1 MCNGFYY
8 FGYASAIDL
17 QVLLAIKISF
27 FLNIEWGNKEQ
38 MLLAE
43 GNVISEATWL
53 WYNQQPTKK

>member
-8 FGYASAIDL
+8 FGYASATDL

-53 WYNQQPTKK
+53 W